1 MLIFHSYVKFTK
13 RVWETKGKIRQ
24 PSKIKKSAPVTEVD
38 WKCMDFDG
46 WMDVLVSIFL

>member
-1 MLIFHSYVKFTK
+1 MGNQGENKTAF
-13 RVWETKGKIRQ
+13 Q
-24 PSKIKKSAPVTEVD
+24 DKKSAPVTEVD